1 MINRFRLFLN
11 KIMEETTTQ
20 KFKLGI
26 LIILGTLTFITAIY
40 FIGNKQNL
48 FGRTAI
54 IYAVFNNVNGLQP
67 GNNIRYSGIDAG
79 TVRRI
84 EMVNDTVIRVE
95 MAIERK
101 ILKHIKTDAVATIS
115 SDGLVGSMVIN
126 IIPGKGNQPVKEG
139 SSIKSLSRI
148 RTEDIL
154 KTLNVTNENA
164 ALLTA
169 DLLKITGKIEKGK
182 GSVGVLLNDTVM
194 ASDMKSTIHYLKIS
208 SMETTVS
215 VKKLNQ
221 LLSSLEN
228 DDNVIGV
235 LKDTATA
242 GRIKNIIVELDQSAT
257 VMHQTVNNLNN
268 AVTNIKEGK
277 GAVNYLTQDPASAK
291 KIDSVINNVNQASQ
305 LLKEN
310 LEALKH
316 NFLLRGYFK
325 RLEKAKQKNKPK

>member
-1 MINRFRLFLN
+1 
-11 KIMEETTTQ
+11 MEETTTQ

-26 LIILGTLTFITAIY
+26 LIILGTLTFIAAIY

-126 IIPGKGNQPVKEG
+126 IIPGSGKQLVKDG
-139 SSIKSLSRI
+139 SIIKSYSRI

-169 DLLKITGKIEKGK
+169 DLLKITGKIENGK
-182 GSVGVLLNDTVM
+182 GSIGVLLNDTDM
-194 ASDMKSTIHYLKIS
+194 ASEMKETIHYLKIS
-208 SMETTVS
+208 SMETTLS
-215 VKKLNQ
+215 VKKLNH
-221 LLSSLEN
+221 LLSFLEN
-228 DDNVIGV
+228 DNNVIGV

-242 GRIKNIIVELDQSAT
+242 LKVKNIVVELDQSAKEMHHT
-257 VMHQTVNNLNN
+257 VSNLNIV
-268 AVTNIKEGK
+268 VTNIKEGK
-277 GAVNYLTQDPASAK
+277 GAVNYLTQDPASAQ

-325 RLEKAKQKNKPK
+325 KLEKAKQKNKVK

>member
-1 MINRFRLFLN
+1 M
-11 KIMEETTTQ
+11 KETTTQ
-20 KFKLGI
+20 KFRLGI
-26 LIILGTLTFITAIY
+26 LTILGSLVFIAAIY
-40 FIGNKQNL
+40 FIGNKQTL
-48 FGRTAI
+48 FGRTAV
-54 IYAVFNNVNGLQP
+54 IYAVFNNVNGLQR

-84 EMVNDTVIRVE
+84 EMVNDTTIRVE
-95 MAIERK
+95 MTIERK
-101 ILKHIKTDAVATIS
+101 ILKHIKKDAVATIS

-126 IIPGKGNQPVKEG
+126 IIPGTGNQRVTDG
-139 SSIKSLSRI
+139 SVIKSYSRI

-169 DLLKITGKIEKGK
+169 DLLKITNKIEKGK
-182 GSVGVLLNDTVM
+182 GSIGMLLNDTAM
-194 ASDMKSTIHYLKIS
+194 ASDMKKMIYYLKIS
-208 SMETTVS
+208 SMETSTS
-215 VKKLNQ
+215 VKKLNH

-228 DDNVIGV
+228 DNNVIGV

-242 GRIKNIIVELDQSAT
+242 SKVKNIIVELDQSASE
-257 VMHQTVNNLNN
+257 MHRTVNNLNQV
-268 AVTNIKEGK
+268 VTNIKEGK
-277 GAVNYLTQDPASAK
+277 GAVNYLTQDPKSAQ
-291 KIDSVINNVNQASQ
+291 KIDSVINNANQASQ

-325 RLEKAKQKNKPK
+325 KQEKARQKNKAK

>member
-1 MINRFRLFLN
+1 
-11 KIMEETTTQ
+11 MEETTTQ

-26 LIILGTLTFITAIY
+26 LIILGSLTFITAIY

-126 IIPGKGNQPVKEG
+126 IIPGNGNQPVKDG
-139 SSIKSLSRI
+139 SSIKSYSRI

-228 DDNVIGV
+228 DNNVIGV

-242 GRIKNIIVELDQSAT
+242 GKIKNIISELDQSAT

-277 GAVNYLTQDPASAK
+277 GAVNYLTQDPASAQ

-325 RLEKAKQKNKPK
+325 KLEKAKQKNKPK

>member
-1 MINRFRLFLN
+1 
-11 KIMEETTTQ
+11 MEETTTQ

-54 IYAVFNNVNGLQP
+54 IYAVFNNVNALQP

-126 IIPGKGNQPVKEG
+126 IIPGKGNQPVKDG
-139 SSIKSLSRI
+139 SSIKSYSRI